1 MTRGGTADAR
11 RGGIRRFARTF
22 AAVAV
27 LVLSMFCLVACG
39 APADEGGAEYSA
51 SVMRLYGWRT
61 GEDGSVY
68 ALFTTAQ
75 TETVYAEAACETVS
89 YAVSDGA
96 FYRVSGY
103 GVRFDAASAAETAL
117 ACAPAETGAS
127 YENLK
132 IVFVYATMN
141 ESIAS
146 DGERS
151 ESDGVYL
158 HTVTASPTD
167 GEVTFEATL
176 RSPVSGAWYAVL
188 AASAVAALAVC
199 VAVVLIVRRRKW
211 RKKTM

>member
-1 MTRGGTADAR
+1 MTGG
-11 RGGIRRFARTF
+11 GSGVSKSVIKRFLRVF

-27 LVLSMFCLVACG
+27 LLLAVFCLAACG
-39 APADEGGAEYSA
+39 AYTDESGAEYTA

-89 YAVSDGA
+89 ETASDGA

-117 ACAPAETGAS
+117 ACAPDETGAS

-141 ESIAS
+141 ESIIS
-146 DGERS
+146 DGEKS

-199 VAVVLIVRRRKW
+199 AVIVFLARRRKW